1 MTRARTPNFNVRPVN
16 FDVLAEVLLL
26 TEFTSG
32 AGGGNVSEAV
42 ALTSGDTDSDCEVPF
57 PWLDGVG

>member
-1 MTRARTPNFNVRPVN
+1 MTRARTPIFNVRPDN

-42 ALTSGDTDSDCEVPF
+42 ALTSGDTDSDCEVSF

>member
-1 MTRARTPNFNVRPVN
+1 
-16 FDVLAEVLLL
+16 VLAEVLLL

-42 ALTSGDTDSDCEVPF
+42 ALTSGDTDSDCEVSF
-57 PWLDGVG
+57 TWLDGVGLPASFPKDDDSSEPLEF